1 MKISTIIASL
11 TAFALSGSAVNVTNW
26 FGHNH
31 NAHKLAQQVDSIRQ
45 EEHELLKARAADG
58 GSCPTSSSTSV
69 VLSP

>member
-11 TAFALSGSAVNVTNW
+11 TAFALSGSAVNVTNK

-31 NAHKLAQQVDSIRQ
+31 NAHKLAQQVDPITQ
-45 EEHELLKARAADG
+45 KEHELLKARAAADS
-58 GSCPTSSSTSV
+58 SCPTSSTI